1 MTTPNGITYTTQGER
16 SPPKETTEEPRN
28 TIQRPKTVE
37 PINYHMLSK
46 FDIIRQITQGH
57 KLYLKYASART
68 KIELIQILE
77 ELDNGRVPDKID
89 AIW

>member
-1 MTTPNGITYTTQGER
+1 MTTPNDMSNEQPPIKFTT
-16 SPPKETTEEPRN
+16 N
-28 TIQRPKTVE
+28 IQRPKTVE

-57 KLYLKYASART
+57 RLYLKYASART

-77 ELDNGRVPDKID
+77 ALDNGKVPDKID
-89 AIW
+89 SIW

>member
-1 MTTPNGITYTTQGER
+1 MTTPNGITYTTDGAR
-16 SPPKETTEEPRN
+16 SPPTTKEIEEPIR
-28 TIQRPKTVE
+28 RPKTVE

-68 KIELIQILE
+68 KMELIQILE